1 MIKSFNER
9 KKEILQECIELRNK
23 VMIFCLVLFLV
34 LLGMPIIYLMFKIP
48 SILFFG
54 VEIFVFFAILI
65 LGGISIYLSY
75 LMYEIKE
82 DLAKEVE

>member
-23 VMIFCLVLFLV
+23 VMIFCLVLFIV